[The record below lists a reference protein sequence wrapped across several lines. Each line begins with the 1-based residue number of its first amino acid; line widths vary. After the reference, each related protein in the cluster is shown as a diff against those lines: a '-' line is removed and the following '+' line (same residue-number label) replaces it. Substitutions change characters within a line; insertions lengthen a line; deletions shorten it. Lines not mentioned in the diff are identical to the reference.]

1 MRRYGN
7 CFHSLSKFPTV
18 FAGSKVESAE
28 SLLNTRSGALKI
40 GLVLATSSMLLAL
53 VALNVARKSR
63 FELLDDGVF
72 WEESQGRVQ
81 ARRLDP
87 EGPAARAGLTRGDV
101 LVLIGET
108 PVNAPADVRR
118 VLDASKDG
126 EVLEYQVLRESERRA
141 LSLAVTPLP
150 EGNVPVYYFLAAVG
164 AFSLLVGTFVYVRR
178 RGEAATAHFYNLCL
192 FWFLNFGFSHTG
204 ELDGWDW
211 AFYWMDRAGILFFPP
226 IFLHFALCFPAKLPL
241 VRRRPWILSALY
253 APSAALLYLSL
264 GAHLAFLSPVRWGD
278 RFFTLTESLL
288 DRAVP
293 AYLAVMSVL
302 AFLAFVKSHRRARS
316 VTVKKQTKWIVWGTG
331 FGTLPFVV
339 FYAIPYLFGFTPGL
353 TMELSV
359 VPLALIP
366 LAFAYAIVKYRLM
379 DVEILFKRGMVYT
392 LATSAVGGLYL
403 AIFLAGAHYLV
414 GDRHST
420 ILALLSAIVVVLVF
434 TPIKSRIQVGIDRLF
449 YRERYDYRR
458 ALLAFSRDLNAQLDL
473 DHLSSRLVE
482 RISDTFEVEKVA
494 LLVPGNERELVV
506 QAGQGLQEQEWKGAR
521 LPEGSSLFQRLARGE
536 AVYYADSDES
546 RGDGRSGA
554 RSAQEKDDGLGIA
567 GLSYAIPCRSHDK
580 VVGVILLGRRWD
592 QSALSSE
599 DMDLLTMLSGQAATA
614 LENARLYRSLEQK
627 ASEYAALK
635 EHSEN
640 TIESLDAGILVLDFE
655 GKVVR
660 FNRAL
665 EKLYGLPRGRAL
677 GRAFDEIFPKPLRD
691 TMESTMGKAWWVRAE
706 TSGISRLNLSN
717 LEGEEKV
724 VKLNVAPFVGSGE
737 EPKGTLV
744 IFEDVTAR
752 VELETQLKLRE
763 KMASLGL
770 LAAGVA
776 HEVNTPLTGIS
787 SFTQMLQDQTPEND
801 PRAKLLAKIERQ
813 TERASKIVNNL
824 LNFARQ
830 GRVSFVPVR
839 VNEVVRD
846 VLSLLEHQLTQARV
860 KVRLELADE
869 VPEVLGDENKLQQ
882 VFLNLILNA
891 QDAMG
896 AGGWLTIKTRAT
908 AGEPQE
914 VEVIVSDTGQGISQD
929 DIKRIYDP
937 FFTTKRAG
945 ASGTGLGLSIT
956 YGIIQE
962 HSGHIGVES
971 ALGQGTSFQIRLP
984 AHRALRAAGKAED
997 RVRAQPG
1004 R

>member
-1 MRRYGN
+1 
-7 CFHSLSKFPTV
+7 
-18 FAGSKVESAE
+18 
-28 SLLNTRSGALKI
+28 
-40 GLVLATSSMLLAL
+40 
-53 VALNVARKSR
+53 
-63 FELLDDGVF
+63 
-72 WEESQGRVQ
+72 
-81 ARRLDP
+81 
-87 EGPAARAGLTRGDV
+87 
-101 LVLIGET
+101 
-108 PVNAPADVRR
+108 
-118 VLDASKDG
+118 
-126 EVLEYQVLRESERRA
+126 
-141 LSLAVTPLP
+141 
-150 EGNVPVYYFLAAVG
+150 
-164 AFSLLVGTFVYVRR
+164 
-178 RGEAATAHFYNLCL
+178 
-192 FWFLNFGFSHTG
+192 
-204 ELDGWDW
+204 
-211 AFYWMDRAGILFFPP
+211 
-226 IFLHFALCFPAKLPL
+226 
-241 VRRRPWILSALY
+241 
-253 APSAALLYLSL
+253 
-264 GAHLAFLSPVRWGD
+264 
-278 RFFTLTESLL
+278 
-288 DRAVP
+288 
-293 AYLAVMSVL
+293 
-302 AFLAFVKSHRRARS
+302 
-316 VTVKKQTKWIVWGTG
+316 
-331 FGTLPFVV
+331 
-339 FYAIPYLFGFTPGL
+339 
-353 TMELSV
+353 
-359 VPLALIP
+359 
-366 LAFAYAIVKYRLM
+366 
-379 DVEILFKRGMVYT
+379 
-392 LATSAVGGLYL
+392 
-403 AIFLAGAHYLV
+403 
-414 GDRHST
+414 
-420 ILALLSAIVVVLVF
+420 
-434 TPIKSRIQVGIDRLF
+434 VGIDRLF

-458 ALLAFSRDLNAQLDL
+458 ALLAFSRDLNAHLDL

-494 LLVPGNERELVV
+494 LLVPGNGGELVV
-506 QAGQGLQEQEWKGAR
+506 QAGQGLDENEWKKAR
-521 LPEGSSLFQRLARGE
+521 LPAGSSLYQRLARGE

-546 RGDGRSGA
+546 SRGDVRSGA
-554 RSAQEKDDGLGIA
+554 RPPASSASSASSERSDRSEKDDGLGIA
-567 GLSYAIPCRSHDK
+567 GLSYAIPCRSADK

-627 ASEYAALK
+627 AAEYAALK

-665 EKLYGLPRGRAL
+665 ERLYGLARDRAL
-677 GRAFDEIFPKPLRD
+677 GRAFDELFPKALSD
-691 TMESTMGKAWWVRAE
+691 TMESTMGKAWWTRAE

-717 LEGEEKV
+717 LAGEEKV
-724 VKLNVAPFVGSGE
+724 VKLQVAPFVGSGE
-737 EPKGTLV
+737 EQKGTLV
-744 IFEDVTAR
+744 IFEDVTSR

-787 SFTQMLQDQTPEND
+787 SFTQMLQAQTSEDD

-839 VNEVVRD
+839 VNDVVRD
-846 VLSLLEHQLTQARV
+846 VLSLLEHQLSRTRV
-860 KVRLELADE
+860 KVRLELGDD
-869 VPEVLGDENKLQQ
+869 VPEVMGDENKLQQ

-891 QDAMG
+891 QDAM
-896 AGGWLTIKTRAT
+896 ASGGWLTIKTSASPP
-908 AGEPQE
+908 ASEDSQE
-914 VEVIVSDTGQGISQD
+914 VVAIVSDTGQGISQD

-971 ALGQGTSFQIRLP
+971 SLGQGTSFQIRLP
-984 AHRALRAAGKAED
+984 ANRAFRSAGAVDD

>member
-1 MRRYGN
+1 
-7 CFHSLSKFPTV
+7 
-18 FAGSKVESAE
+18 
-28 SLLNTRSGALKI
+28 GA
-40 GLVLATSSMLLAL
+40 
-53 VALNVARKSR
+53 
-63 FELLDDGVF
+63 
-72 WEESQGRVQ
+72 
-81 ARRLDP
+81 
-87 EGPAARAGLTRGDV
+87 
-101 LVLIGET
+101 
-108 PVNAPADVRR
+108 
-118 VLDASKDG
+118 KDG
-126 EVLEYQVLRESERRA
+126 ELLQYQVLRENERQA
-141 LSLAVTPLP
+141 VSLAVAPLP
-150 EGNVPVYYFLAAVG
+150 EGNVSVYYFLAAVG
-164 AFSLLVGTFVYVRR
+164 IFSLLVGTFVYVRR
-178 RGEAATAHFYNLCL
+178 RGEAATAHFYSLCL
-192 FWFLNFGFSHTG
+192 FWFLAFGFSHTG
-204 ELDGWDW
+204 ELDAWDW
-211 AFYWMDRAGILFFPP
+211 AFYWMDRAGTLFFPP
-226 IFLHFALCFPAKLPL
+226 IFLHFALCFPAKLPM
-241 VRRRPWILSALY
+241 VRRRPFILWALY
-253 APSAALLYLSL
+253 LPSTALLYLSL
-264 GAHLAFLSPVRWGD
+264 SSVLAFLSPVGWGD
-278 RFFTLTESLL
+278 RLFTVTEALL
-288 DRAVP
+288 DRVMP
-293 AYLAVMSVL
+293 AYLAVMSLL
-302 AFLAFVKSHRRARS
+302 AFVAFVKSHRRARS

-331 FGTLPFVV
+331 FGTLPFVL
-339 FYAIPYLFGFTPGL
+339 FYAVPYLLGFSPGP

-403 AIFLAGAHYLV
+403 AIFFASAHYMV

-458 ALLAFSRDLNAQLDL
+458 ALLAFSRDLNAHLDL

-494 LLVPGNERELVV
+494 LLVPGPKAQEGALTV
-506 QAGQGLQEQEWKGAR
+506 QAGQGLGESEWREAR
-521 LPEGSSLFQRLARGE
+521 LLLDSPLYQRLARGE
-536 AVYYADSDES
+536 AVFYADSDEPS
-546 RGDGRSGA
+546 RSDIRAASRPA
-554 RSAQEKDDGLGIA
+554 PERPERTERDDGLGIA

-640 TIESLDAGILVLDFE
+640 TIESLEAGILVLDFE
-655 GKVVR
+655 GRVVR

-665 EKLYGLPRGRAL
+665 ERLYGLPRDQAL
-677 GRAFDEIFPKPLRD
+677 GRAFDELFPRTLLE
-691 TMESTMGKAWWVRAE
+691 TMASTMGKAWWTRAE

-724 VKLNVAPFVGSGE
+724 VKLQVAPFVGSGD
-737 EPKGTLV
+737 EPKGTLL
-744 IFEDVTAR
+744 IFEDITAR
-752 VELETQLKLRE
+752 VDLETQLRLRE

-787 SFTQMLQDQTPEND
+787 SFTQMLQDQIAEDD
-801 PRAKLLAKIERQ
+801 PRAKLLQKIERQ

-830 GRVSFVPVR
+830 GRVSFVPVN
-839 VNEVVRD
+839 VNDVIRD
-846 VLSLLEHQLTQARV
+846 VLSLLEHQLTRARV
-860 KVRLELADE
+860 KVRLELAE
-869 VPEVLGDENKLQQ
+869 ELPEVMGDENKLQQ
-882 VFLNLILNA
+882 VFLNLMLNA
-891 QDAMG
+891 QDAM
-896 AGGWLTIKTRAT
+896 ASGGWLTLSTSAT
-908 AGEPQE
+908 ADEPRE
-914 VEVIVSDTGQGISQD
+914 VVAVVSDTGQGISQD

-962 HSGHIGVES
+962 HSGQIGVES

-984 AHRALRAAGKAED
+984 AHRAIKSAGAAADD

>member
-1 MRRYGN
+1 
-7 CFHSLSKFPTV
+7 LS
-18 FAGSKVESAE
+18 
-28 SLLNTRSGALKI
+28 TRSGAFKI
-40 GLVLATSSMLLAL
+40 GLVLATSSVLLAL
-53 VALNVARKSR
+53 AVLNLSRKSR

-72 WEESQGRVQ
+72 WDESQGRVH

-87 EGPAARAGLTRGDV
+87 EGPAARAGLAPGDV
-101 LVLIGET
+101 LVLIGDQ
-108 PVNAPADVRR
+108 PVNVPSDVRR
-118 VLDASKDG
+118 ILDGSKDG
-126 EVLEYQVLRESERRA
+126 AVLEYQVLREKHQQA
-141 LSLAVTPLP
+141 LSLAVAPLP

-164 AFSLLVGTFVYVRR
+164 IFSLLVGTFVYVRR

-204 ELDGWDW
+204 DLDPWDW
-211 AFYWMDRAGILFFPP
+211 TFYWMDRAGILFFPP
-226 IFLHFALCFPAKLPL
+226 IFLHFALSFPTKPPMI
-241 VRRRPWILSALY
+241 RRRPWLLWALY
-253 APSAALLYLSL
+253 LPSAALLYLSL
-264 GAHLAFLSPVRWGD
+264 TSHLAFLSPVGWGD
-278 RFFTLTESLL
+278 RFFTVTESLL
-288 DRAVP
+288 DRLMP
-293 AYLAVMSVL
+293 AYLAVMSLL
-302 AFLAFVKSHRRARS
+302 AFVAFVKSHRRARS
-316 VTVKKQTKWIVWGTG
+316 ITVKKQTKWIVWGTG
-331 FGTLPFVV
+331 FGTLPFVL
-339 FYAIPYLFGFTPGL
+339 FYAIPYLLGFTPGL

-403 AIFLAGAHYLV
+403 AIFLAGAHYMV

-420 ILALLSAIVVVLVF
+420 ILALLSAIVVVMVF

-458 ALLAFSRDLNAQLDL
+458 ALLAFSRDLNAHLDL

-494 LLVPGNERELVV
+494 LLVPGNGGELVV
-506 QAGQGLQEQEWKGAR
+506 QAGQGLDENEWKKAR
-521 LPEGSSLFQRLARGE
+521 LPAGSSLYQRLARGE

-546 RGDGRSGA
+546 SRGDVRSGA
-554 RSAQEKDDGLGIA
+554 RPPASSASSASSERSDRSEKDDGLGIA
-567 GLSYAIPCRSHDK
+567 GLSYAIPCRSADK

-627 ASEYAALK
+627 AAEYAALK

-665 EKLYGLPRGRAL
+665 ERLYGLARDRAL
-677 GRAFDEIFPKPLRD
+677 GRAFDELFPKALSD
-691 TMESTMGKAWWVRAE
+691 TMESTMGKAWWTRAE

-717 LEGEEKV
+717 LAGEEKV
-724 VKLNVAPFVGSGE
+724 VKLQVAPFVGSGE
-737 EPKGTLV
+737 EQKGTLV
-744 IFEDVTAR
+744 IFEDVTSR

-787 SFTQMLQDQTPEND
+787 SFTQMLQAQTSEDD

-839 VNEVVRD
+839 VNDVVRD
-846 VLSLLEHQLTQARV
+846 VLSLLEHQLSRTRV
-860 KVRLELADE
+860 KVRLELGDD
-869 VPEVLGDENKLQQ
+869 VPEVMGDENKLQQ

-891 QDAMG
+891 QDAM
-896 AGGWLTIKTRAT
+896 ASGGWLTIKTSASPP
-908 AGEPQE
+908 ASEDSQE
-914 VEVIVSDTGQGISQD
+914 VVAIVSDTGQGISQD

-971 ALGQGTSFQIRLP
+971 SLGQGTSFQIRLP
-984 AHRALRAAGKAED
+984 ANRAFRSAGAVDD
-997 RVRAQPG
+997 RVRAQPA

>member
-1 MRRYGN
+1 
-7 CFHSLSKFPTV
+7 V
-18 FAGSKVESAE
+18 
-28 SLLNTRSGALKI
+28 
-40 GLVLATSSMLLAL
+40 
-53 VALNVARKSR
+53 NVPS
-63 FELLDDGVF
+63 
-72 WEESQGRVQ
+72 
-81 ARRLDP
+81 
-87 EGPAARAGLTRGDV
+87 
-101 LVLIGET
+101 
-108 PVNAPADVRR
+108 DVRR
-118 VLDASKDG
+118 ILDGSKDG
-126 EVLEYQVLRESERRA
+126 EVLEYQVLRENEQQA

-164 AFSLLVGTFVYVRR
+164 IFSLLVGTFVYVRR
-178 RGEAATAHFYNLCL
+178 RGEAATAHFYLLCL

-204 ELDGWDW
+204 ELDPWDW

-226 IFLHFALCFPAKLPL
+226 IFLHFALCFPTKLPMI
-241 VRRRPWILSALY
+241 RRRPWLLWALY
-253 APSAALLYLSL
+253 LPSAGLLYLSL
-264 GAHLAFLSPVRWGD
+264 SSHLAFLSPVGWGD
-278 RFFTLTESLL
+278 RFFTVTERLL
-288 DRAVP
+288 DRLVP
-293 AYLAVMSVL
+293 AYLAVMSIL
-302 AFLAFVKSHRRARS
+302 AFVAFVKSHRRARS
-316 VTVKKQTKWIVWGTG
+316 ITVKKQTKWIVWGTG
-331 FGTLPFVV
+331 FGTLPFVL
-339 FYAIPYLFGFTPGL
+339 FYAIPYLLGFTPGL

-403 AIFLAGAHYLV
+403 AIFLAGAHYMV

-458 ALLAFSRDLNAQLDL
+458 ALLAFSRDLNAHLDL

-494 LLVPGNERELVV
+494 LLVPGDGGALAV
-506 QAGQGLQEQEWKGAR
+506 QAGQGLDESEWKRAR
-521 LPEGSSLFQRLARGE
+521 LPAASSLYQRLARGE
-536 AVYYADSDES
+536 AVYYADFEES
-546 RGDGRSGA
+546 RSDSRSPARPALERPSPEKEDGT
-554 RSAQEKDDGLGIA
+554 GIA

-627 ASEYAALK
+627 AAEYAALK

-655 GKVVR
+655 GNVVR

-665 EKLYGLPRGRAL
+665 ERLYGLARERAL
-677 GRAFDEIFPKPLRD
+677 GRAFDELFPKALRD
-691 TMESTMGKAWWVRAE
+691 TMESTMGKAWWTRAE

-717 LEGEEKV
+717 LEGKEKV
-724 VKLNVAPFVGSGE
+724 VKLQVAPFVGSGE
-737 EPKGTLV
+737 EPKGTIV
-744 IFEDVTAR
+744 IFEDVTVR
-752 VELETQLKLRE
+752 VELETQLRLRE

-787 SFTQMLQDQTPEND
+787 SFTQMLHDQMSEDD
-801 PRAKLLAKIERQ
+801 PRAKLLEKIERQ

-839 VNEVVRD
+839 LNDVVRD
-846 VLSLLEHQLTQARV
+846 VLSLLEHQLTRARV
-860 KVRLELADE
+860 KVRLELGED
-869 VPEVLGDENKLQQ
+869 VPEVMGDENKLQQ

-891 QDAMG
+891 QDAM
-896 AGGWLTIKTRAT
+896 ASGGWLTIVTSAS
-908 AGEPQE
+908 ADEPHE
-914 VEVIVSDTGQGISQD
+914 VVAIVSDTGQGIGQD

-971 ALGQGTSFQIRLP
+971 SLGQGTSFQIRIP
-984 AHRALRAAGKAED
+984 AHRAFRTAGAVDD

>member
-1 MRRYGN
+1 
-7 CFHSLSKFPTV
+7 
-18 FAGSKVESAE
+18 
-28 SLLNTRSGALKI
+28 
-40 GLVLATSSMLLAL
+40 MLLAL
-53 VALNVARKSR
+53 AVLNLSRKSR

-72 WEESQGRVQ
+72 WDESQGRVT
-81 ARRLDP
+81 ALRLDP
-87 EGPAARAGLTRGDV
+87 EGPAAGAGLAPGDV

-108 PVNAPADVRR
+108 PVNGPSDIRR
-118 VLDASKDG
+118 ILDASKDG
-126 EVLEYQVLRESERRA
+126 EVLEYQVVRENEQQA
-141 LSLAVTPLP
+141 LSLAVAPLP

-164 AFSLLVGTFVYVRR
+164 IFSLLVGTFVYVRR
-178 RGEAATAHFYNLCL
+178 RGEAATAHFYLLCL

-204 ELDGWDW
+204 ELDAWDW
-211 AFYWMDRAGILFFPP
+211 TFYWMDRAGILFFPP
-226 IFLHFALCFPAKLPL
+226 IFLHFALCFPAKPPMI
-241 VRRRPWILSALY
+241 RRRPGLLWALY
-253 APSAALLYLSL
+253 LPSAALLYLSL
-264 GAHLAFLSPVRWGD
+264 SSHLAFLSPVAWGD
-278 RFFTLTESLL
+278 RFFTVTETLL
-288 DRAVP
+288 DRLVP
-293 AYLAVMSVL
+293 AYLAVMSLL
-302 AFLAFVKSHRRARS
+302 AFVAFVKSHRRARS

-331 FGTLPFVV
+331 FGTLPFVL
-339 FYAIPYLFGFTPGL
+339 FYAIPYLLGFTPGL

-403 AIFLAGAHYLV
+403 AIFLAGAHYMV

-420 ILALLSAIVVVLVF
+420 ILALLSAIVVVMVF

-458 ALLAFSRDLNAQLDL
+458 ALLAFSRDLNAHLDL

-494 LLVPGNERELVV
+494 LLVPGNGGELAV
-506 QAGQGLQEQEWKGAR
+506 QAGQGLDENEWKKAR
-521 LPEGSSLFQRLARGE
+521 LPAGSSLYQRLARGE
-536 AVYYADSDES
+536 AVYYADFEES
-546 RGDGRSGA
+546 RSDGRSA
-554 RSAQEKDDGLGIA
+554 ARPAAERSAPEKDDGLGIA

-627 ASEYAALK
+627 AAEYATLK

-665 EKLYGLPRGRAL
+665 EKLYGLARDQAL
-677 GRAFDEIFPKPLRD
+677 GRAFDGLFPKALSD
-691 TMESTMGKAWWVRAE
+691 TMESTMGKAWWTRAE

-724 VKLNVAPFVGSGE
+724 VKLQVAPFVGSGE
-737 EPKGTLV
+737 EQKGTLV
-744 IFEDVTAR
+744 IFEDVTSR

-787 SFTQMLQDQTPEND
+787 SFTQMLQDQTSEDD
-801 PRAKLLAKIERQ
+801 PRANLLAKIERQ

-839 VNEVVRD
+839 VNDVVRD
-846 VLSLLEHQLTQARV
+846 VLSLLEHQLTRTRV
-860 KVRLELADE
+860 KVRLELGDD
-869 VPEVLGDENKLQQ
+869 VPEVMGDENKLQQ

-891 QDAMG
+891 QDAM
-896 AGGWLTIKTRAT
+896 ASGGWLTIKTSASPP
-908 AGEPQE
+908 ASPGNDDSQE
-914 VEVIVSDTGQGISQD
+914 VVAIVSDTGQGIGQD

-945 ASGTGLGLSIT
+945 ASGTGLGLSIA

-971 ALGQGTSFQIRLP
+971 SLGQGTSFQIRLP
-984 AHRALRAAGKAED
+984 AHRALRTAGAAD
-997 RVRAQPG
+997 NRVRAQPG

>member
-1 MRRYGN
+1 V
-7 CFHSLSKFPTV
+7 SLRT
-18 FAGSKVESAE
+18 
-28 SLLNTRSGALKI
+28 GALKI
-40 GLVLATSSMLLAL
+40 GLVLATSSVLLAL
-53 VALNVARKSR
+53 AILNLARKSQ
-63 FELLDDGVF
+63 FELLDDGVY
-72 WEESQGRVQ
+72 WDETQGRVH

-87 EGPAARAGLTRGDV
+87 RGPAARAGLEAGDV

-108 PVNAPADVRR
+108 PVNVPADVRTI
-118 VLDASKDG
+118 LDGAKDG
-126 EVLEYQVLRESERRA
+126 EVLQYQVLRENERRA
-141 LSLAVTPLP
+141 ISLAVTPLP

-164 AFSLLVGTFVYVRR
+164 IFSLLVGTFVYVRR
-178 RGEAATAHFYNLCL
+178 RGEAATAHFYTLCL

-204 ELDGWDW
+204 ELDAWDW

-226 IFLHFALCFPAKLPL
+226 IFLHFALCFPAKLPM
-241 VRRRPWILSALY
+241 VRRRPRLLWALYLPSAL
-253 APSAALLYLSL
+253 LLYLSL
-264 GAHLAFLSPVRWGD
+264 GSHLAFLSPVAWGD
-278 RFFTLTESLL
+278 RFFNVTERLL
-288 DRAVP
+288 DRLVP
-293 AYLAVMSVL
+293 AYLAVMSLL
-302 AFLAFVKSHRRARS
+302 AFMAFVKSHRRARS

-331 FGTLPFVV
+331 FGTLPFVL
-339 FYAIPYLFGFTPGL
+339 FYAIPYLLGFTPGL

-403 AIFLAGAHYLV
+403 AIFLAGAHYMV

-458 ALLAFSRDLNAQLDL
+458 ALLAFSRDLNAQLDI

-494 LLVPGNERELVV
+494 LLVPGRDGTLAL
-506 QAGQGLQEQEWKGAR
+506 QAGQGLNESEWQNAR
-521 LPEGSSLFQRLARGE
+521 LKVGSTLYQRLARGE
-536 AVYYADSDES
+536 AVYYADTEESSRSDKQDKPD
-546 RGDGRSGA
+546 RPDKPDR
-554 RSAQEKDDGLGIA
+554 DDGLGIA

-655 GKVVR
+655 GRVVR

-665 EKLYGLPRGRAL
+665 ERLYGLPRDQAL
-677 GRAFDEIFPKPLRD
+677 GREFDELFPKALREA
-691 TMESTMGKAWWVRAE
+691 MESTMGKSWWKRAS

-717 LEGEEKV
+717 LAGEEKV
-724 VKLNVAPFVGSGE
+724 VKLQVAPFVGSGD
-737 EPKGTLV
+737 EPKGSLV
-744 IFEDVTAR
+744 IFEDITLR
-752 VELETQLKLRE
+752 VELETQLQLRE

-770 LAAGVA
+770 MAAGVA

-787 SFTQMLQDQTPEND
+787 SFTQMLQDQISEDD
-801 PRAKLLAKIERQ
+801 PRAKLLHKIERQ

-830 GRVSFVPVR
+830 GRVSFVPVN
-839 VNEVVRD
+839 VNDVIRD
-846 VLSLLEHQLTQARV
+846 VLSLLEHQLTRARV
-860 KVRLELADE
+860 KVRLELAED
-869 VPEVLGDENKLQQ
+869 VPEVMGDENRLQQ

-891 QDAMG
+891 QDAM
-896 AGGWLTIKTRAT
+896 ASGGWLTLSTRAST
-908 AGEPQE
+908 EEPPE
-914 VEVIVSDTGQGISQD
+914 VVAVVSDTGQGISQD

-962 HSGHIGVES
+962 HSGRIGVES
-971 ALGQGTSFQIRLP
+971 SLGQGTSFQIRLP
-984 AHRALRAAGKAED
+984 AHRALRAAGAGDD

>member
-1 MRRYGN
+1 
-7 CFHSLSKFPTV
+7 LS
-18 FAGSKVESAE
+18 
-28 SLLNTRSGALKI
+28 TRSGAFKV
-40 GLVLATSSMLLAL
+40 GLVLLTTSVLLAL
-53 VALNVARKSR
+53 AGLNLSRKSR

-72 WEESQGRVQ
+72 WDESQGRVH

-87 EGPAARAGLTRGDV
+87 DGPAARAGLEPGDV
-101 LVLIGET
+101 LVLVGDT
-108 PVNAPADVRR
+108 PVEVASDVRR
-118 VLDASKDG
+118 ILDGAKDG
-126 EVLEYQVLRESERRA
+126 EVLEYQVLRENDRQA
-141 LSLAVTPLP
+141 LSLAVAPLP

-164 AFSLLVGTFVYVRR
+164 IFSLLVGTFVYVRR
-178 RGEAATAHFYNLCL
+178 RGEAATAHFYLLCL

-204 ELDGWDW
+204 QLDLWDW
-211 AFYWMDRAGILFFPP
+211 TFYWMDRAGILFFPP
-226 IFLHFALCFPAKLPL
+226 IFLHFALCFPTKLPMI
-241 VRRRPWILSALY
+241 RRRPRLLWALY
-253 APSAALLYLSL
+253 LPSAALLYLSL
-264 GAHLAFLSPVRWGD
+264 GSHIAFLSPVVWGD
-278 RFFTLTESLL
+278 RLFTVTETLI
-288 DRAVP
+288 DRLVP
-293 AYLAVMSVL
+293 AYLAVMSSL
-302 AFLAFVKSHRRARS
+302 AFVAFVKSHRRARS
-316 VTVKKQTKWIVWGTG
+316 ITVKKQTKWIVWGTG
-331 FGTLPFVV
+331 FGTLPFVL
-339 FYAIPYLFGFTPGL
+339 FYAIPYLIGVTPGL

-403 AIFLAGAHYLV
+403 AIFLAGAHYMV

-458 ALLAFSRDLNAQLDL
+458 ALLAFSRDLNSHLDL

-494 LLVPGNERELVV
+494 LLVPGNGGELTV
-506 QAGQGLQEQEWKGAR
+506 QAGQGLDENEWKEAR
-521 LPEGSSLFQRLARGE
+521 LPVASSVYLRLARGE
-536 AVYYADSDES
+536 AVYYADSEEHRS
-546 RGDGRSGA
+546 DGRSTSRPA
-554 RSAQEKDDGLGIA
+554 PEQPSQTTQPAEPVQPVHKDRPEKEDGLGVA

-627 ASEYAALK
+627 AAEFAALK

-655 GKVVR
+655 GRVVR

-665 EKLYGLPRGRAL
+665 ERLYGLARDRAL
-677 GRAFDEIFPKPLRD
+677 GRRFGELFPKALSD
-691 TMESTMGKAWWVRAE
+691 TMESTMGKAWWTRAE
-706 TSGISRLNLSN
+706 SSGISRLNLSN

-724 VKLNVAPFVGSGE
+724 VKLQVAPFVGSGE
-737 EPKGTLV
+737 EQKGTLV
-744 IFEDVTAR
+744 IFEDVTSR
-752 VELETQLKLRE
+752 VELETQLQLRE

-787 SFTQMLQDQTPEND
+787 SFTQMLQDQISDDD
-801 PRAKLLAKIERQ
+801 PRAKLLHKIERQ

-830 GRVSFVPVR
+830 GRASFVPVNLND
-839 VNEVVRD
+839 VIRD
-846 VLSLLEHQLTQARV
+846 VLSLLEHQLTRARV
-860 KVRLELADE
+860 KVRLELGDD
-869 VPEVLGDENKLQQ
+869 VPEVMGDENKLQQ

-891 QDAMG
+891 QDAM
-896 AGGWLTIKTRAT
+896 ASGGWLTIKTSAGTPT
-908 AGEPQE
+908 AEGSQE
-914 VEVIVSDTGQGISQD
+914 VVATVSDTGQGISQD

-956 YGIIQE
+956 YGILQE
-962 HSGHIGVES
+962 HSGQIGVES
-971 ALGQGTSFQIRLP
+971 SVGQGTSFQIRLP
-984 AHRALRAAGKAED
+984 AHRSLRTAATAD
-997 RVRAQPG
+997 SRVRAQPG

>member
-1 MRRYGN
+1 
-7 CFHSLSKFPTV
+7 V
-18 FAGSKVESAE
+18 SA
-28 SLLNTRSGALKI
+28 RSGAFKI
-40 GLVLATSSMLLAL
+40 GLVLATSSVLLAFA
-53 VALNVARKSR
+53 VLNLARKSR
-63 FELLDDGVF
+63 FELMDDGVF
-72 WEESQGRVQ
+72 WDESQGRVH

-87 EGPAARAGLTRGDV
+87 EGPASRAGLAPGDV
-101 LVLIGET
+101 LVLIGDT
-108 PVNAPADVRR
+108 PIHAPADVRR
-118 VLDASKDG
+118 ILDGSTDG
-126 EVLEYQVLRESERRA
+126 EVLEYQVLRENEQQA
-141 LSLAVTPLP
+141 LSLEVSPLP

-164 AFSLLVGTFVYVRR
+164 VFSLLVGTFVYVRR
-178 RGEAATAHFYNLCL
+178 RGEAATAHFYLLCL

-204 ELDGWDW
+204 ELDPWDW
-211 AFYWMDRAGILFFPP
+211 GFYWMDRAGILFFPP
-226 IFLHFALCFPAKLPL
+226 IFLHFALCFPTKLPL
-241 VRRRPWILSALY
+241 VRRRPWLLWALY
-253 APSAALLYLSL
+253 LPSAGLLYLSL
-264 GAHLAFLSPVRWGD
+264 SSHLAFLSPVGWGD
-278 RFFTLTESLL
+278 RFFTVTETLL
-288 DRAVP
+288 DRLVP
-293 AYLAVMSVL
+293 AYLAVMSLL
-302 AFLAFVKSHRRARS
+302 AFVAFVKSHRRARS
-316 VTVKKQTKWIVWGTG
+316 ITVKKQTKWIVWGTG
-331 FGTLPFVV
+331 FGTLPFVL
-339 FYAIPYLFGFTPGL
+339 FYAIPYLLGFTPGL

-403 AIFLAGAHYLV
+403 AIFLAGAHYMV

-420 ILALLSAIVVVLVF
+420 ILAMLSAIVVVLVF

-458 ALLAFSRDLNAQLDL
+458 ALLAFSRDLNAHLDL

-494 LLVPGNERELVV
+494 LLVPGNGGELAV
-506 QAGQGLQEQEWKGAR
+506 QAGQGLDENEWRQAR
-521 LPEGSSLFQRLARGE
+521 LSVASSLYQRLARGE

-546 RGDGRSGA
+546 RSDLRSSARPTGERSSLDGVD
-554 RSAQEKDDGLGIA
+554 QDDALGIA

-580 VVGVILLGRRWD
+580 VVGVVLLGRRWD

-627 ASEYAALK
+627 AAEYAALK

-665 EKLYGLPRGRAL
+665 ERLYGLARDRAL
-677 GRAFDEIFPKPLRD
+677 GRRFDELFPKALSE
-691 TMESTMGKAWWVRAE
+691 TMESTMGKAWWTRAE
-706 TSGISRLNLSN
+706 SSGISRLNLSN

-724 VKLNVAPFVGSGE
+724 VKLQVAPFVGSGE
-737 EPKGTLV
+737 EQKGTLV

-752 VELETQLKLRE
+752 VELETQLRLRE

-787 SFTQMLQDQTPEND
+787 SFTQMLQDQISEDD

-839 VNEVVRD
+839 INDVVRD
-846 VLSLLEHQLTQARV
+846 VLSLLEHQLTRARV
-860 KVRLELADE
+860 KVRLELGDD
-869 VPEVLGDENKLQQ
+869 VPEVMGDENKLQQ

-891 QDAMG
+891 QDAM
-896 AGGWLTIKTRAT
+896 ASGGWLTIKTSVT
-908 AGEPQE
+908 SGEPPE
-914 VEVIVSDTGQGISQD
+914 VLAIVSDTGQGISQD

-956 YGIIQE
+956 YGILQE

-971 ALGQGTSFQIRLP
+971 SLGQGTSFQIRLP
-984 AHRALRAAGKAED
+984 AHRALRTAGAAD
-997 RVRAQPG
+997 NRVRAQPG

>member
-1 MRRYGN
+1 M
-7 CFHSLSKFPTV
+7 S
-18 FAGSKVESAE
+18 
-28 SLLNTRSGALKI
+28 TRSGAFKI
-40 GLVLATSSMLLAL
+40 GLVLATSSVLLAL
-53 VALNVARKSR
+53 AGLNISRKSR
-63 FELLDDGVF
+63 FELLDDGVY
-72 WEESQGRVQ
+72 WNESQGRVH

-87 EGPAARAGLTRGDV
+87 DGPGARAGLEPGDI
-101 LVLIGET
+101 LVLIGDT
-108 PVNAPADVRR
+108 PVEVASDVRR
-118 VLDASKDG
+118 ILDGARDG
-126 EVLEYQVLRESERRA
+126 EVLEYQVLRENERQA
-141 LSLAVTPLP
+141 LSLAVAPLP

-164 AFSLLVGTFVYVRR
+164 IFSLLVGTFVYVRR
-178 RGEAATAHFYNLCL
+178 RGEAATAHFYLLCL
-192 FWFLNFGFSHTG
+192 FWFLNFAFSHTG
-204 ELDGWDW
+204 ELDPWDW
-211 AFYWMDRAGILFFPP
+211 AFYWMDRVGILFFPP
-226 IFLHFALCFPAKLPL
+226 IFLHFALCFPSKLPL
-241 VRRRPWILSALY
+241 IRRRPRLLWALY
-253 APSAALLYLSL
+253 VPSAALLYLSL
-264 GAHLAFLSPVRWGD
+264 GSHFAFLSPVLWGD
-278 RFFTLTESLL
+278 RFFTVTETVI
-288 DRAVP
+288 DRLVP

-302 AFLAFVKSHRRARS
+302 AFLAFVESHHRARS
-316 VTVKKQTKWIVWGTG
+316 ITVKKQTKWIVWGTG
-331 FGTLPFVV
+331 FGTLPFVL
-339 FYAIPYLFGFTPGL
+339 FYAIPYLVGFTPGF

-392 LATSAVGGLYL
+392 LATSAVGALYL
-403 AIFLAGAHYLV
+403 AIFFAGAHYMV

-420 ILALLSAIVVVLVF
+420 ILALLSAIVVVMVF

-458 ALLAFSRDLNAQLDL
+458 ALLAFSRDLNSHLDL

-494 LLVPGNERELVV
+494 LLVPGSGGELAV
-506 QAGQGLQEQEWKGAR
+506 QAGQGLDENEWKEAR
-521 LPEGSSLFQRLARGE
+521 LPVASALYLRLARGE
-536 AVYYADSDES
+536 AVYYADAEES
-546 RGDGRSGA
+546 RSDGRSPA
-554 RSAQEKDDGLGIA
+554 RPAPERSAADKPDKEDSPGIA
-567 GLSYAIPCRSHDK
+567 GLSYAIPCRSHEK

-627 ASEYAALK
+627 AAEFAALK

-640 TIESLDAGILVLDFE
+640 TIESLEAGILVLDFE

-665 EKLYGLPRGRAL
+665 EKLYGLARGRAL
-677 GRAFDEIFPKPLRD
+677 GRRFDELFPKALAE
-691 TMESTMGKAWWVRAE
+691 TMESTMGKAWWTRAE

-724 VKLNVAPFVGSGE
+724 VKLQVAPFVGSGE
-737 EPKGTLV
+737 EQKGTLV
-744 IFEDVTAR
+744 IFEDVTVR
-752 VELETQLKLRE
+752 VELETQLQLRE

-787 SFTQMLQDQTPEND
+787 SFTQMLQDQTSEDD
-801 PRAKLLAKIERQ
+801 PRAKLLHKIERQ

-830 GRVSFVPVR
+830 GRASFVPVS
-839 VNEVVRD
+839 VNDVIRD
-846 VLSLLEHQLTQARV
+846 VLSLLEHQLTRARV
-860 KVRLELADE
+860 KVRLELGDD

-891 QDAMG
+891 QDAM
-896 AGGWLTIKTRAT
+896 ASGGWLTIKTSAT
-908 AGEPQE
+908 APATEGSQE
-914 VEVIVSDTGQGISQD
+914 IVAIVSDTGQGISQD

-956 YGIIQE
+956 YGILQE

-971 ALGQGTSFQIRLP
+971 SLGQGTSFQIRLP
-984 AHRALRAAGKAED
+984 AHRALRTAGAAEN

>member
-1 MRRYGN
+1 V
-7 CFHSLSKFPTV
+7 SQ
-18 FAGSKVESAE
+18 
-28 SLLNTRSGALKI
+28 RSGAFKI
-40 GLVLATSSMLLAL
+40 GLVLATSSVLLAL
-53 VALNVARKSR
+53 AILNVSRKSR

-72 WEESQGRVQ
+72 WDETQGRVH

-87 EGPAARAGLTRGDV
+87 EGPAARAGLKAGDV
-101 LVLIGET
+101 LVLIGDA
-108 PVNAPADVRR
+108 PVNIPSDVRR
-118 VLDASKDG
+118 ILDGSRDG
-126 EVLEYQVLRESERRA
+126 EVLEYQVLRENEKQA
-141 LSLAVTPLP
+141 LSLSVSPLP

-164 AFSLLVGTFVYVRR
+164 IFSLLVGTFVYVRR
-178 RGEAATAHFYNLCL
+178 RGEAATAHFYLLCL

-204 ELDGWDW
+204 ELDAWDW

-226 IFLHFALCFPAKLPL
+226 IFLHFALCFPAKLPMI
-241 VRRRPWILSALY
+241 RRRPWLLWALY
-253 APSAALLYLSL
+253 VPSLALLYLSL
-264 GAHLAFLSPVRWGD
+264 SAHLAFLSPLAWGD
-278 RFFTLTESLL
+278 RLFTATEGLL
-288 DRAVP
+288 DRLVP
-293 AYLAVMSVL
+293 AYLAVMSLL
-302 AFLAFVKSHRRARS
+302 AFVAFVKSHRRARS

-331 FGTLPFVV
+331 FGTLPFVL
-339 FYAIPYLFGFTPGL
+339 FYAIPYLLGFTPGL

-403 AIFLAGAHYLV
+403 AIFLAGAHYMV

-458 ALLAFSRDLNAQLDL
+458 ALLAFSRDLNAHLDL

-494 LLVPGNERELVV
+494 LLVSGDGGALAV
-506 QAGQGLQEQEWKGAR
+506 QAGQGLDEGEWRRAR
-521 LPEGSSLFQRLARGE
+521 LAGDTSLYQRLARGE
-536 AVYYADSDES
+536 AVYYADSEEPS
-546 RGDGRSGA
+546 RSEGK
-554 RSAQEKDDGLGIA
+554 EDGLGIA

-665 EKLYGLPRGRAL
+665 ERLYGLARDRAL
-677 GRAFDEIFPKPLRD
+677 GRAFDELFPKALRD
-691 TMESTMGKAWWVRAE
+691 TMESTMGKAWWTRAE

-724 VKLNVAPFVGSGE
+724 VKLQVAPFVGSGE
-737 EPKGTLV
+737 EQKGTIV

-752 VELETQLKLRE
+752 VELETQLQLRE

-787 SFTQMLQDQTPEND
+787 SFTQMLQDQMSKDD
-801 PRAKLLAKIERQ
+801 PRARLLEKIERQ

-839 VNEVVRD
+839 VNDVVRD
-846 VLSLLEHQLTQARV
+846 VLSLLEHQLSRARF
-860 KVRLELADE
+860 KVRLELGEDL
-869 VPEVLGDENKLQQ
+869 PEVMGDENKLQQ

-891 QDAMG
+891 RDAMSS
-896 AGGWLTIKTRAT
+896 GGWLTIKTCAT
-908 AGEPQE
+908 SDEPQE
-914 VEVIVSDTGQGISQD
+914 VVAIVSDTGQGISQD

-956 YGIIQE
+956 YGIVQE
-962 HSGHIGVES
+962 HSGHVGVES
-971 ALGQGTSFQIRLP
+971 SLGQGTSFQIRLP
-984 AHRALRAAGKAED
+984 AHRALRTAGSGDD